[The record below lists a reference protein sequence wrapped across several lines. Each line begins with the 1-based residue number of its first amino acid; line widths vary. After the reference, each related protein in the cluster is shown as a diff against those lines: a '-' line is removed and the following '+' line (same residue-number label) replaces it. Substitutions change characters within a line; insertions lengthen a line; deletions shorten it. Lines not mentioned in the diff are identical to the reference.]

1 MPFLTILAPSE
12 RYNNAHGRRHKK
24 LTDWARQAIL
34 QVRRWLPKREIVVV
48 ANSSFSALDLIAA
61 VRHYV
66 CFVTRLRLDASLFEP
81 APERRPGQNGRP
93 PKKGRRLPKLAELI
107 EDKKASWTRLSTP
120 YWYGDERCILEI
132 VTGTAVWYHS
142 GLPPAPI
149 RWVLVRDP
157 TGVRDTQ
164 AFLCTN
170 LDATPIE
177 ILGWFVSRWSIETT
191 FQECRAHLGVETQRQ
206 WSDLAIARTTPALF
220 GMFSLIALWV
230 ANPKIAVCLRPRSA
244 AWYHKREPSFSD
256 AIAAVRRVFWSAPS
270 FSMSRHPSD
279 NVEIPTALME
289 KLTDALCY
297 AA

>member
-1 MPFLTILAPSE
+1 
-12 RYNNAHGRRHKK
+12 
-24 LTDWARQAIL
+24 
-34 QVRRWLPKREIVVV
+34 
-48 ANSSFSALDLIAA
+48 
-61 VRHYV
+61 
-66 CFVTRLRLDASLFEP
+66 LRLDASLFEP

-170 LDATPIE
+170 LDATPME

-230 ANPKIAVCLRPRSA
+230 VNPKIAVCLRPRSA

-256 AIAAVRRVFWSAPS
+256 AIAAVRKVFWSAPS

-279 NVEIPTALME
+279 NVETPTALME
-289 KLTDALCY
+289 RLTDALCY